1 MSTTNGG
8 SGTRTGF
15 GLPSICIQVKVF
27 VSKSSTIFFDLFV
40 FSIGMLFTLNSKK
53 MDFLFLFLINFKNYY
68 LLSTPE
74 IALK

>member
-1 MSTTNGG
+1 MSGTNGG

-40 FSIGMLFTLNSKK
+40 FSIGMLLTWNSKK
-53 MDFLFLFLINFKNYY
+53 WILYFY
-68 LLSTPE
+68 S
-74 IALK
+74 